1 VLLTQELGAD
11 GLMLGG
17 GEIGP
22 LVHRGLTLNEACQA
36 FSDIPARDGPL
47 LGTASPETHLLATRY
62 DLHLGELD
70 GFQDRWIAVL
80 PLWLIITA
88 AKVPAGVVQLDSGP
102 GLHVPGLGR
111 LVLEKTVAFY
121 RDGLR
126 LPLIEDW
133 DRNSEDQ
140 GTLFGAASGLIE
152 VLKRPES
159 GDSSHFF
166 DERPPQ
172 GAFMVIEVEDVE
184 WMYRQV
190 IDKGLPIQQQ
200 LTTQR
205 WGHRSFCV
213 REPNGLTLYFFSEM
227 HKG

>member
-1 VLLTQELGAD
+1 MGRITVGYLESLTPPDEGGA
-11 GLMLGG
+11 MS
-17 GEIGP
+17 
-22 LVHRGLTLNEACQA
+22 RGQFR
-36 FSDIPARDGPL
+36 FSYF
-47 LGTASPETHLLATRY
+47 TAEY
-62 DLHLGELD
+62 
-70 GFQDRWIAVL
+70 
-80 PLWLIITA
+80 
-88 AKVPAGVVQLDSGP
+88 
-102 GLHVPGLGR
+102 
-111 LVLEKTVAFY
+111 EKTVAFY